1 MPATTQDWDERYYH
15 VNQILEK
22 PGPRTDPDFLA
33 GDEVRATP
41 LCDHTVASSSHIGE
55 GVLTQEVQDPC
66 YRRGWAWM
74 RDPCQSCF
82 DWLQGHPCNRHGH
95 N

>member
-41 LCDHTVASSSHIGE
+41 LCDHT
-55 GVLTQEVQDPC
+55 
-66 YRRGWAWM
+66 
-74 RDPCQSCF
+74 SCF
-82 DWLQGHPCNRHGH
+82 KFAYR
-95 N
+95 